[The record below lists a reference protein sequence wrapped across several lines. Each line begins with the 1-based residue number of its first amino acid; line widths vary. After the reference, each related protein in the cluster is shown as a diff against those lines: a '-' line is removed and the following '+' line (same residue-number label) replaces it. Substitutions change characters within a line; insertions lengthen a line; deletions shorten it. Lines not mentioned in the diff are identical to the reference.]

1 MFAIIE
7 HLKESY
13 GGPAEELEKS
23 LLKVRSQ
30 VDRKMQIVDFASSRK
45 PAAPLAD
52 RSNRPST
59 APAAAAK
66 PAAPA
71 QMEAF
76 APPASA
82 APAAPTAPAAAE
94 AEAANIQGPQRTPP
108 RLPVAPRALL
118 ADAAALELVAAF
130 AAGRDHLSMSG
141 SEMHGLVHWLKSKGK
156 SEVEDLLMVY
166 KTLGEKKFQLCQH
179 IRMVQVPAFGWCHS
193 LPPEPP
199 GPLYSFG
206 RSAPAAQTPVAACG
220 AAVSVCQSRPFCGCR
235 RPGTSSRTTPRCSRS
250 AAATPTMASPP

>member
-30 VDRKMQIVDFASSRK
+30 VDRKMQIVDFATSRK

-59 APAAAAK
+59 APAAAK

-220 AAVSVCQSRPFCGCR
+220 AAVSVCQSRPFCGFR
-235 RPGTSSRTTPRCSRS
+235 RPGTSSRTTQRCSRS